1 MTNSNLETTPLLS
14 ILCITYNHEKYISK
28 AIKSFLE
35 QETSFDFEIVIG
47 EDCST
52 DNTLEVILE
61 FQKNHSKIIKI
72 IKSEN
77 NIGVTKNFRRTLAA
91 CRGKYIA
98 LCEGDDYWDDPKKI
112 QTQVSF
118 LESNPEYVLT
128 YHDTHSIDENNKIT
142 NDLSKKGINF
152 DTTKS
157 MLIKAPP
164 ISTLT
169 TCFRNEI
176 KEIPIEFNDAPV
188 LDICLWSLLGHHG
201 SGKYLRSIKPAI
213 YRPHDGGIF
222 SLKKFTEKLRMTA
235 QTYIALSRYYE
246 NQCKKDICEFFTIR
260 AIDALSMQL
269 KKTNQIKTMLFIVYR
284 IIRGFS
290 FSSDRNEK

>member
-201 SGKYLRSIKPAI
+201 SGKYLESIKPAI
-213 YRPHDGGIF
+213 YRLHSSGIF
-222 SLKKFTEKLRMTA
+222 SSKNKSEKIRMAA
-235 QTYIALSRYYE
+235 QSYLALSRYYE
-246 NQCKKDICEFFTIR
+246 NQENVKIKCYFTYKAAEAISIDLETNYQLKSIILTIYRTIR
-260 AIDALSMQL
+260 
-269 KKTNQIKTMLFIVYR
+269 KFIS
-284 IIRGFS
+284 G
-290 FSSDRNEK
+290 K

>member
-72 IKSEN
+72 IKSEK

-152 DTTKS
+152 DVS
-157 MLIKAPP
+157 GSELIEAPS

-169 TCFRNEI
+169 TCFRNKI
-176 KEIPIEFNDAPV
+176 KEIPDEFNSAPIF
-188 LDICLWSLLGHHG
+188 DICLWSLLGHHG
-201 SGKYLRSIKPAI
+201 SGKYIKSIKPSI
-213 YRPHDGGIF
+213 YRIHNGGIF
-222 SLKKFTEKLRMTA
+222 SSKNKSEKIRMAA
-235 QTYIALSRYYE
+235 QSYIALSKHYE
-246 NQCKKDICEFFTIR
+246 NKNNIDISQFFTYKSSE
-260 AIDALSMQL
+260 ALSIDL
-269 KKTNQIKTMLFIVYR
+269 ENKYQIKFLLLTAIR
-284 IIRGFS
+284 IIKKIYS
-290 FSSDRNEK
+290 AAPKEK